1 MLMPPWRQLLMLKK
15 TGSLYRRPDDIGRL
29 LSSCAIYPQFAG
41 PMQSRQRDSG
51 TDRLAQISSSV
62 PDPP

>member
-1 MLMPPWRQLLMLKK
+1 MLKK

-29 LSSCAIYPQFAG
+29 SRSHAIYPQFAG

-51 TDRLAQISSSV
+51 ADRLAQISSSV